1 MGRQMGNKVGIE
13 DAQFISRAGR
23 DIVTETVGRE
33 VGGVGK
39 AVGQAVQ
46 DNMSPLKSRQM
57 ANKLTVEDA
66 AFISR
71 AGRDIVTETIGQE
84 IGAVG
89 QAIGAA
95 LEGAKERSK
104 ARKAKDAEAVKAAG
118 LERLAKSTK
127 PAGGDNLVNT
137 NGIGDRTTG
146 LNNPEDTGKTEGAMP
161 APAKNQSVL
170 DSLNIGGMTIT
181 RQNFTDF
188 GKKIASGGGS
198 FVQTP
203 KEVEKQEQTSGG
215 GLPSYEEA
223 WNDNLEGV
231 QDSYPNKAAYL
242 ADKATKGKET
252 EARRAWAEKN
262 LPEGETYNEAIHGAQ
277 FKSAF
282 PRRKDNSPFSRQRQG
297 ADDLAS
303 MYAVNIGGRDIS
315 GSTDESQY
323 QEGKTYVEK
332 ERKLSGASF
341 MGSAAIEGY
350 NLAVEGRNYDKQVQ
364 ADTEDY
370 FNEMTAGLNPERT
383 GIDYLDQSLNELG
396 NQRKREFAAH
406 QKDRPAAIREGRK
419 TEWDIRNKE
428 LTNFASDV
436 LNAKDNIVEATN
448 AYKEGI
454 ENGTI
459 DSAASDSGLEDLYN
473 TFLRGGSILGVV
485 DLGDGMGASLAGAT
499 RGGEGVQMSL
509 TTIAQQL
516 QEKSFVKKQD
526 PMEFYNEFTA
536 NIKTDK
542 IPGVEKQYTVDANGN
557 KITKY
562 NTDQLGR
569 VLDVYIKEEL
579 KETNSARGYGSAL
592 LNLDH
597 RQYNEMVKDPES
609 DPKGLI
615 AAKMKE
621 DMMNI
626 LAPMQN
632 YRSEESTGLSTALV
646 NAHAARQAR
655 YADLK
660 KQGNST
666 EFINRQAARDIAGS
680 FRQVFSGGRSA
691 DVNLKPGE
699 GITWDPNQYTPE
711 VVTTYNK
718 ELEALFTGAKGI
730 SGVSLDPLTGE
741 LIIEGKIALDSEKD
755 ALGNYQDKP
764 AETLETIPFADK
776 TEKEKEQI
784 ISNLMKSYGV
794 NAVGGNVTSRQ
805 DAVNAVQI
813 ANETNSTS
821 NKN

>member
-23 DIVTETVGRE
+23 DIVTETIGRE

-39 AVGQAVQ
+39 AIGQAIQ
-46 DNMSPLKSRQM
+46 DNISPLKKRQM

-89 QAIGAA
+89 TAIGAA
-95 LEGAKERSK
+95 LKGAKERSQ
-104 ARKAKDAEAVKAAG
+104 AKKEKDRLATEAAAK
-118 LERLAKSTK
+118 ERLAKSSK
-127 PAGGDNLVNT
+127 PAGGNNLVPT

-146 LNNPEDTGKTEGAMP
+146 LNNQEDTGKTEGAM
-161 APAKNQSVL
+161 PAKNQSVL
-170 DSLNIGGMTIT
+170 DSLNIGVSGAES
-181 RQNFTDF
+181 FTSF
-188 GKKIASGGGS
+188 GPKATDTKPSA

-203 KEVEKQEQTSGG
+203 VEVEEQTGGG

-242 ADKATKGKET
+242 ADKSTKGKET

-262 LPEGETYNEAIHGAQ
+262 LPEGETYNAAIHEAQ

-282 PRRKDNSPFSRQRQG
+282 PRRKDNSPFSRQRQR

-332 ERKLSGASF
+332 ERKLSSASF

-350 NLAVEGRNYDKQVQ
+350 NLAVEARNYDKQVQ
-364 ADTEDY
+364 ADSEDY
-370 FNEMTAGLNPERT
+370 FNEMTAGLNAERT

-396 NQRKREFAAH
+396 NQRKRQFAEH
-406 QKDRPAAIREGRK
+406 QKDRSAAIREGRK
-419 TEWDIRNKE
+419 TEWDIKNKE
-428 LTNFASDV
+428 LTNFADEV
-436 LNAKDNIVEATN
+436 LNAKDIIAEATN
-448 AYKEGI
+448 TYKEGI
-454 ENGTI
+454 ENGTV
-459 DSAASDSGLEDLYN
+459 DGPASDSGLEDLFN

-485 DLGDGMGASLAGAT
+485 DLGDGMGTSLAGET
-499 RGGEGVQMSL
+499 RGGEAIQMSL
-509 TTIAQQL
+509 TTLAQQL
-516 QEKSFVKKQD
+516 QAKSFVKKQD

-579 KETNSARGYGSAL
+579 RETNSARGYGSAL

-597 RQYNEMVKDPES
+597 GQYNEMVKDPES

-615 AAKMKE
+615 AAKMKA

-646 NAHAARQAR
+646 NARAGRQAR

-666 EFINRQAARDIAGS
+666 EFINRQAARDVAGS
-680 FRQVFSGGRSA
+680 FRQVFSAGRLA
-691 DVNLKPGE
+691 DPWNG
-699 GITWDPNQYTPE
+699 TQYSPE

-730 SGVSLDPLTGE
+730 SGVKLDPSTGE
-741 LIIEGKIALDSEKD
+741 LVIEGKIKTETNEK
-755 ALGNYQDKP
+755 G
-764 AETLETIPFADK
+764 ETVDTPGINEIIPFANK

-794 NAVGGNVTSRQ
+794 NAVGGNVTSTQ
-805 DAVNAVQI
+805 DAEAALSI
-813 ANETNSTS
+813 ALNSI
-821 NKN
+821 KN

>member
-23 DIVTETVGRE
+23 DIVTETIGRE

-39 AVGQAVQ
+39 AIGQAIQ
-46 DNMSPLKSRQM
+46 DNMSPLKKRQM

-89 QAIGAA
+89 TAIGEA
-95 LEGAKERSK
+95 LKGAKERSK
-104 ARKAKDAEAVKAAG
+104 ARKAKDATAVEAAAKDRKEK
-118 LERLAKSTK
+118 LENKTNFEQNFKSPDSSRLETNEIKPSGIEEFNAKFK
-127 PAGGDNLVNT
+127 
-137 NGIGDRTTG
+137 
-146 LNNPEDTGKTEGAMP
+146 
-161 APAKNQSVL
+161 
-170 DSLNIGGMTIT
+170 GMTDIEDY
-181 RQNFTDF
+181 Q
-188 GKKIASGGGS
+188 GS

-203 KEVEKQEQTSGG
+203 EEVKQTGGG
-215 GLPSYEEA
+215 GLPSNEEA

-252 EARRAWAEKN
+252 EARRTWAEKN
-262 LPEGETYNEAIHGAQ
+262 LPKGETYNEAIHGAQ

-282 PRRKDNSPFSRQRQG
+282 PRRKDNSPFSRQRQR

-332 ERKLSGASF
+332 ERKLSSASF

-350 NLAVEGRNYDKQVQ
+350 NLAVEARNYDKQVQ
-364 ADTEDY
+364 ADSEDY
-370 FNEMTAGLNPERT
+370 FNEMTAGLDAERT

-396 NQRKREFAAH
+396 NQRKREYAEH
-406 QKDRPAAIREGRK
+406 QKDRAAAIREGRK
-419 TEWDIRNKE
+419 NEWDIRNKE
-428 LTNFASDV
+428 LTNFADEV
-436 LNAKDNIVEATN
+436 LNAKDGIVELTN
-448 AYKEGI
+448 AYKEGV

-485 DLGDGMGASLAGAT
+485 DLGDGMGASLAGET

-509 TTIAQQL
+509 TNLAQQL
-516 QEKSFVKKQD
+516 QKKSFVKKQD

-597 RQYNEMVKDPES
+597 GQYNEMVKDPES

-632 YRSEESTGLSTALV
+632 YRSEESTSMSVNKENERNKIAAEGREASRTNNKNNNSGTFDNFAGAMDWAKDVWAGADASDSVNKPIVPQEFNLSKINQINGVATSRIQGNKIKLYDKDAKLLKQIDFNDTKEGIKTLAGYAKKAGLSIGV
-646 NAHAARQAR
+646 DS
-655 YADLK
+655 DL
-660 KQGNST
+660 S
-666 EFINRQAARDIAGS
+666 EYD
-680 FRQVFSGGRSA
+680 FS
-691 DVNLKPGE
+691 L
-699 GITWDPNQYTPE
+699 TTPSKL
-711 VVTTYNK
+711 N
-718 ELEALFTGAKGI
+718 
-730 SGVSLDPLTGE
+730 
-741 LIIEGKIALDSEKD
+741 
-755 ALGNYQDKP
+755 
-764 AETLETIPFADK
+764 
-776 TEKEKEQI
+776 
-784 ISNLMKSYGV
+784 
-794 NAVGGNVTSRQ
+794 
-805 DAVNAVQI
+805 
-813 ANETNSTS
+813 
-821 NKN
+821 

>member
-1 MGRQMGNKVGIE
+1 MGRQMGNKVGIK

-23 DIVTETVGRE
+23 DIVTETIGRE
-33 VGGVGK
+33 VGGVGT
-39 AVGQAVQ
+39 AIGQAIK
-46 DNMSPLKSRQM
+46 DKTTPLKKRQM

-71 AGRDIVTETIGQE
+71 AGRDIVTETIGRE

-89 QAIGAA
+89 TAIGAA
-95 LEGAKERSK
+95 LKGAKERSQAK
-104 ARKAKDAEAVKAAG
+104 KAKDAEAVEAAG
-118 LERLAKSTK
+118 KERLAKSTK
-127 PAGGDNLVNT
+127 PAGGNNLVNT
-137 NGIGDRTTG
+137 DGIGDRTTG
-146 LNNPEDTGKTEGAMP
+146 LNNPGDKGPTEGAMP
-161 APAKNQSVL
+161 APGKNQSVL
-170 DSLNIGGMTIT
+170 DSLNIGVSGAKG
-181 RQNFTDF
+181 FTSFAPKATDTEPS
-188 GKKIASGGGS
+188 A

-203 KEVEKQEQTSGG
+203 AEVEEVKQTGGG
-215 GLPSYEEA
+215 GLSSKENA
-223 WNDNLEGV
+223 WNNNLEDVKTKYKG
-231 QDSYPNKAAYL
+231 NKQKYLDDAA
-242 ADKATKGKET
+242 TSGKET
-252 EARRAWAEKN
+252 EARRLWAEKN
-262 LPEGETYNEAIHGAQ
+262 LPKGETYNEEMHGAQ

-282 PRRKDNSPFSRQRQG
+282 PRQKDNSPFSRQRQR

-332 ERKLSGASF
+332 ERKLSSASF

-364 ADTEDY
+364 ADSEDY
-370 FNEMTAGLNPERT
+370 FNEMTAGLNAERT

-396 NQRKREFAAH
+396 NQRKRQYAEH
-406 QKDRPAAIREGRK
+406 QKDRTAAIREGRK
-419 TEWDIRNKE
+419 TEWDIKHSE
-428 LTNFASDV
+428 YKNFADEV

-448 AYKEGI
+448 AYKEGV
-454 ENGTI
+454 EKGEI
-459 DSAASDSGLEDLYN
+459 DGPASDSGLEDLYN

-485 DLGDGMGASLAGAT
+485 DLGDGMGASLAGET
-499 RGGEGVQMSL
+499 RGGEGIQMSL
-509 TTIAQQL
+509 TGLAQQL
-516 QEKSFVKKQD
+516 QKKSFVKKQD

-579 KETNSARGYGSAL
+579 RETNSARGYGSAL
-592 LNLDH
+592 LKLDH

-632 YRSEESTGLSTALV
+632 YRSEESTSLSTALV
-646 NAHAARQAR
+646 KGRQARQAR

-680 FRQVFSGGRSA
+680 FRQVFAAGRDAEGVS
-691 DVNLKPGE
+691 LKPGE
-699 GITWDPNQYTPE
+699 GIAWDPNQYSPE
-711 VVTTYNK
+711 VITTYNK

-730 SGVSLDPLTGE
+730 SGVTLDPSTGE
-741 LIIEGKIALDSEKD
+741 LVIEGKIKTETNEK
-755 ALGNYQDKP
+755 G
-764 AETLETIPFADK
+764 ETVDTPGLNETIPFADK

-794 NAVGGNVTSRQ
+794 NAVGGNVTSTR
-805 DAVNAVQI
+805 DAEAAIRI
-813 ANETNSTS
+813 ANQANSS
-821 NKN
+821 KN

>member
-1 MGRQMGNKVGIE
+1 MGRQMGNKVAVE

-23 DIVTETVGRE
+23 DIVTETIGRE

-39 AVGQAVQ
+39 AIGQAIQ
-46 DNMSPLKSRQM
+46 DNISPLKKRQM

-71 AGRDIVTETIGQE
+71 AGRDIVTETIGRE

-89 QAIGAA
+89 TAIGAA
-95 LEGAKERSK
+95 LKGAKERSQ
-104 ARKAKDAEAVKAAG
+104 ARKAKDAAAVEDAKKD
-118 LERLAKSTK
+118 RLAKSTK
-127 PAGGDNLVNT
+127 TNTQNLVDT
-137 NGIGDRTTG
+137 NIIGDGSTG
-146 LNNPEDTGKTEGAMP
+146 YNNPKEEEGLPGGAMP
-161 APAKNQSVL
+161 EGVR
-170 DSLNIGGMTIT
+170 G
-181 RQNFTDF
+181 FT
-188 GKKIASGGGS
+188 S
-198 FVQTP
+198 FSPKATATESSALVQTP
-203 KEVEKQEQTSGG
+203 KEVEKEKQTGG
-215 GLPSYEEA
+215 GRLPTYEEA
-223 WNDNLEGV
+223 WNDNLEDIKTKYKG
-231 QDSYPNKAAYL
+231 NKQKYL
-242 ADKATKGKET
+242 QDKATEGKET
-252 EARRAWAEKN
+252 ELRRTWAKDHLGKN
-262 LPEGETYNEAIHGAQ
+262 ETYNEELHGEL
-277 FKSAF
+277 FKKSLLT
-282 PRRKDNSPFSRQRQG
+282 RRKDNSPFSRQRQRT
-297 ADDLAS
+297 DDLAS

-364 ADTEDY
+364 ADSEDY
-370 FNEMTAGLNPERT
+370 FNEMTAGLNAERT

-396 NQRKREFAAH
+396 NQRKRQYAEH
-406 QKDRPAAIREGRK
+406 QKDRSAAIREGRK
-419 TEWDIRNKE
+419 TEWDIKNNEYK
-428 LTNFASDV
+428 NFADEV
-436 LNAKDNIVEATN
+436 LNAKDTIVEATN
-448 AYKEGI
+448 TYKEGV

-459 DSAASDSGLEDLYN
+459 DGPASDSGLEDLYN

-509 TTIAQQL
+509 TTLAQQL

-579 KETNSARGYGSAL
+579 RETNSARGYGSAL

-615 AAKMKE
+615 AAKMKQ

-632 YRSEESTGLSTALV
+632 YRSEESTSLSTALV
-646 NAHAARQAR
+646 KGRQERQAR

-680 FRQVFSGGRSA
+680 FRQVFSAGRDLLNHGHRA
-691 DVNLKPGE
+691 
-699 GITWDPNQYTPE
+699 
-711 VVTTYNK
+711 
-718 ELEALFTGAKGI
+718 
-730 SGVSLDPLTGE
+730 
-741 LIIEGKIALDSEKD
+741 
-755 ALGNYQDKP
+755 
-764 AETLETIPFADK
+764 
-776 TEKEKEQI
+776 
-784 ISNLMKSYGV
+784 
-794 NAVGGNVTSRQ
+794 
-805 DAVNAVQI
+805 
-813 ANETNSTS
+813 STVP
-821 NKN
+821 K

>member
-1 MGRQMGNKVGIE
+1 MGRQMGNKVGIK

-23 DIVTETVGRE
+23 DIVTETIGRE
-33 VGGVGK
+33 VGGVGT
-39 AVGQAVQ
+39 AIGQAIK
-46 DNMSPLKSRQM
+46 DKTSPLKKRQM

-71 AGRDIVTETIGQE
+71 AGRDIVTETIGRE

-89 QAIGAA
+89 TAIGAA
-95 LEGAKERSK
+95 LKGAKERSQ
-104 ARKAKDAEAVKAAG
+104 ARKAKDALAIEEAGKKR
-118 LERLAKSTK
+118 LEESTK
-127 PAGGDNLVNT
+127 PGGKDIVNT
-137 NGIGDRTTG
+137 DGIGDRTTG
-146 LNNPEDTGKTEGAMP
+146 LNNPGDKGPTEGAMP
-161 APAKNQSVL
+161 APGKNQSVL
-170 DSLNIGGMTIT
+170 DSLNIGVSGAKG
-181 RQNFTDF
+181 FTSFLPKATDTE
-188 GKKIASGGGS
+188 ASA

-203 KEVEKQEQTSGG
+203 KDVEKEKQTGGG
-215 GLPSYEEA
+215 GLASKENA
-223 WNDNLEGV
+223 WNNNLEDVKTKYKG
-231 QDSYPNKAAYL
+231 NKQKYLDDAA
-242 ADKATKGKET
+242 TSGKET
-252 EARRAWAEKN
+252 EARRLWAEKN
-262 LPEGETYNEAIHGAQ
+262 LPKGETYNEEMHGAQ

-282 PRRKDNSPFSRQRQG
+282 PRQKDNSPFSRQRQR

-332 ERKLSGASF
+332 ERKLSSASF

-364 ADTEDY
+364 ADSEDY
-370 FNEMTAGLNPERT
+370 FNEMTAGLNAERT

-396 NQRKREFAAH
+396 NQRKRQYAEH
-406 QKDRPAAIREGRK
+406 QKDRTAAIREGRK
-419 TEWDIRNKE
+419 TEWDIKHSE
-428 LTNFASDV
+428 YKNFADEV

-448 AYKEGI
+448 AYKEGV
-454 ENGTI
+454 EKGEI
-459 DSAASDSGLEDLYN
+459 DGPASDSGLEDLYN

-485 DLGDGMGASLAGAT
+485 DLGDGMGASLAGET
-499 RGGEGVQMSL
+499 RGGEGIQMSL
-509 TTIAQQL
+509 TGLAQQL
-516 QEKSFVKKQD
+516 QKKSFVKKQD

-579 KETNSARGYGSAL
+579 RETNSARGYGSAL
-592 LNLDH
+592 LKLDH

-632 YRSEESTGLSTALV
+632 YQSKESTAMSNTLERG
-646 NAHAARQAR
+646 RQANKKR

-680 FRQVFSGGRSA
+680 FRQVFSAGKPA
-691 DVNLKPGE
+691 DPWNG
-699 GITWDPNQYTPE
+699 TAYSPE

-730 SGVSLDPLTGE
+730 SGVTLNPSTGE
-741 LIIEGKIALDSEKD
+741 LVIEGKIKTETNEK
-755 ALGNYQDKP
+755 G
-764 AETLETIPFADK
+764 ETVDTPGLNETIPFADK

-794 NAVGGNVTSRQ
+794 DSVGGNVTSTQ
-805 DAVNAVQI
+805 DAEAALSI
-813 ANETNSTS
+813 ALNSI
-821 NKN
+821 K

>member
-1 MGRQMGNKVGIE
+1 MGRQMGNKVAVE

-23 DIVTETVGRE
+23 DIVTETIGRE
-33 VGGVGK
+33 VG
-39 AVGQAVQ
+39 AVGTTIGKVVE
-46 DNMSPLKSRQM
+46 DRISPLKKRQM

-71 AGRDIVTETIGQE
+71 AGRDIVSETIGQE

-89 QAIGAA
+89 TAIGAA
-95 LEGAKERSK
+95 LKGAKERSQAK
-104 ARKAKDAEAVKAAG
+104 KAKDALAVEEAGKK
-118 LERLAKSTK
+118 RLAESTK
-127 PAGGDNLVNT
+127 TNTQNLVDT
-137 NGIGDRTTG
+137 NIIGDGTTEKYHQ
-146 LNNPEDTGKTEGAMP
+146 EDKGPTEGAMP
-161 APAKNQSVL
+161 APAKNESAL

-188 GKKIASGGGS
+188 GKKIASGGSS

-203 KEVEKQEQTSGG
+203 KEVEKEKQTGGG

-223 WNDNLEGV
+223 WNDNLEDIKTKYKG
-231 QDSYPNKAAYL
+231 NKQKYL
-242 ADKATKGKET
+242 QDKATEGKET
-252 EARRAWAEKN
+252 ELRRTWAKDHLGKN
-262 LPEGETYNEAIHGAQ
+262 ETYNEELHGEL
-277 FKSAF
+277 FKKSLLT
-282 PRRKDNSPFSRQRQG
+282 RRKDNSPFSRQRQRT
-297 ADDLAS
+297 DDLAS

-332 ERKLSGASF
+332 ERKLSSASF

-364 ADTEDY
+364 ADSEDY
-370 FNEMTAGLNPERT
+370 FNEMTAGLNAERT

-396 NQRKREFAAH
+396 NQRKRQYAEH
-406 QKDRPAAIREGRK
+406 QKDRSAAIREGRK
-419 TEWDIRNKE
+419 TEWDIKNKE
-428 LTNFASDV
+428 YTNFADEV

-448 AYKEGI
+448 AYKEGV
-454 ENGTI
+454 EKGEI
-459 DSAASDSGLEDLYN
+459 DGPASESGLEDLYN

-485 DLGDGMGASLAGAT
+485 DLGDGMGASLAGET
-499 RGGEGVQMSL
+499 RGGEPIQMSL
-509 TTIAQQL
+509 TGLAQQL
-516 QEKSFVKKQD
+516 QKKSFVKKQD

-632 YRSEESTGLSTALV
+632 YRSEESTSLSTALV
-646 NAHAARQAR
+646 KGRQERQAR

-680 FRQVFSGGRSA
+680 FRQVFSAGRPA
-691 DVNLKPGE
+691 DPWNG
-699 GITWDPNQYTPE
+699 TQYSPE

-730 SGVSLDPLTGE
+730 SGVKLDALTGE
-741 LIIEGKIALDSEKD
+741 LVIEGKIALDSEKD
-755 ALGNYQDKP
+755 ALGNYRDKP
-764 AETLETIPFADK
+764 AETLKTISFADK

-794 NAVGGNVTSRQ
+794 NAVGGNVTSTR
-805 DAVNAVQI
+805 DAEAAIRI
-813 ANETNSTS
+813 ANQVNSS
-821 NKN
+821 KN

>member
-1 MGRQMGNKVGIE
+1 MG
-13 DAQFISRAGR
+13 
-23 DIVTETVGRE
+23 
-33 VGGVGK
+33 
-39 AVGQAVQ
+39 
-46 DNMSPLKSRQM
+46 
-57 ANKLTVEDA
+57 
-66 AFISR
+66 
-71 AGRDIVTETIGQE
+71 
-84 IGAVG
+84 
-89 QAIGAA
+89 
-95 LEGAKERSK
+95 
-104 ARKAKDAEAVKAAG
+104 
-118 LERLAKSTK
+118 
-127 PAGGDNLVNT
+127 
-137 NGIGDRTTG
+137 
-146 LNNPEDTGKTEGAMP
+146 
-161 APAKNQSVL
+161 KN
-170 DSLNIGGMTIT
+170 
-181 RQNFTDF
+181 
-188 GKKIASGGGS
+188 
-198 FVQTP
+198 
-203 KEVEKQEQTSGG
+203 
-215 GLPSYEEA
+215 
-223 WNDNLEGV
+223 
-231 QDSYPNKAAYL
+231 
-242 ADKATKGKET
+242 
-252 EARRAWAEKN
+252 
-262 LPEGETYNEAIHGAQ
+262 ETYNEELHGEL
-277 FKSAF
+277 FKKSLLT
-282 PRRKDNSPFSRQRQG
+282 RRKDNSPFSRQRQRT
-297 ADDLAS
+297 DDLAS

-332 ERKLSGASF
+332 ERKLSSASF

-364 ADTEDY
+364 ADSEDY
-370 FNEMTAGLNPERT
+370 FNEMTAGLNAERT

-396 NQRKREFAAH
+396 NQRKRQYAEH
-406 QKDRPAAIREGRK
+406 QKDRSAAIREGRK
-419 TEWDIRNKE
+419 TEWDIKNKE
-428 LTNFASDV
+428 YTNFADEV

-448 AYKEGI
+448 AYKEGV
-454 ENGTI
+454 EKGEI
-459 DSAASDSGLEDLYN
+459 DGPASESGLEDLYN

-485 DLGDGMGASLAGAT
+485 DLGDGMGASLAGET
-499 RGGEGVQMSL
+499 RGGEPIQMSL
-509 TTIAQQL
+509 TGLAQQL
-516 QEKSFVKKQD
+516 QKKSFVKKQD

-632 YRSEESTGLSTALV
+632 YRSEESTSLSTALV
-646 NAHAARQAR
+646 KGRQERQAR

-680 FRQVFSGGRSA
+680 FRQVFAAGRDA

-699 GITWDPNQYTPE
+699 GIAWDPSQYSPE

-730 SGVSLDPLTGE
+730 SGVTLDASTGE
-741 LIIEGKIALDSEKD
+741 LVIEGKVKTETNEKGETVDTPAL
-755 ALGNYQDKP
+755 N
-764 AETLETIPFADK
+764 ETISFADK

-794 NAVGGNVTSRQ
+794 NAVGGNVTSTR
-805 DAVNAVQI
+805 DAEAAIRI
-813 ANETNSTS
+813 ANQVNSS
-821 NKN
+821 KN

>member
-1 MGRQMGNKVGIE
+1 MGRQMGNKVAVE

-23 DIVTETVGRE
+23 DIVTETIGRE
-33 VGGVGK
+33 VG
-39 AVGQAVQ
+39 AVGTAIGQAIK
-46 DNMSPLKSRQM
+46 DKTTPLKKRQM
-57 ANKLTVEDA
+57 ANKLTVDDA

-89 QAIGAA
+89 TAIGAA
-95 LEGAKERSK
+95 LKGAKERSQ
-104 ARKAKDAEAVKAAG
+104 ARKARDKAAVEEAG
-118 LERLAKSTK
+118 KKRLAESTK
-127 PAGGDNLVNT
+127 PNPQNLVDT
-137 NGIGDRTTG
+137 NIIGDGSTG
-146 LNNPEDTGKTEGAMP
+146 LNNPGDDGKTEGAMP
-161 APAKNQSVL
+161 APTKNV
-170 DSLNIGGMTIT
+170 SLLEATNIGGKGIAA
-181 RQNFTDF
+181 FTDF
-188 GKKIASGGGS
+188 EAAEIPNA

-203 KEVEKQEQTSGG
+203 NEVKKEEQTGG
-215 GLPSYEEA
+215 GRLPTYEEA
-223 WNDNLEGV
+223 WNDNLEDIKTKYKG
-231 QDSYPNKAAYL
+231 NKQKYL
-242 ADKATKGKET
+242 QDKATEGKET
-252 EARRAWAEKN
+252 ELRRTWAKDHLGKN
-262 LPEGETYNEAIHGAQ
+262 ETYNEELHGEL
-277 FKSAF
+277 FKKSLLT
-282 PRRKDNSPFSRQRQG
+282 RRKDNSPFSRQRQRT
-297 ADDLAS
+297 DDLAS

-332 ERKLSGASF
+332 ERKLSSASF

-364 ADTEDY
+364 ADSEDY
-370 FNEMTAGLNPERT
+370 FNEMTAGLNAERT

-396 NQRKREFAAH
+396 NQRKRQYAEH
-406 QKDRPAAIREGRK
+406 QKDRSAAIREGRK
-419 TEWDIRNKE
+419 TEWDIKNKE
-428 LTNFASDV
+428 YTNFADEV

-448 AYKEGI
+448 AYKEGV
-454 ENGTI
+454 EKGEI
-459 DSAASDSGLEDLYN
+459 DGPASESGLEDLYN

-485 DLGDGMGASLAGAT
+485 DLGDGMGASLAGET
-499 RGGEGVQMSL
+499 RGGEPIQMSL
-509 TTIAQQL
+509 TGLAQQL
-516 QEKSFVKKQD
+516 QKKSFVKKQD

-632 YRSEESTGLSTALV
+632 YRSEESTSLSTALV
-646 NAHAARQAR
+646 KGRQERQAR

-680 FRQVFSGGRSA
+680 FRQVFSAGRPA
-691 DVNLKPGE
+691 DPWNG
-699 GITWDPNQYTPE
+699 TQYSPE

-730 SGVSLDPLTGE
+730 SGVKLDALTGE
-741 LIIEGKIALDSEKD
+741 LVIEGKIALDSEKD
-755 ALGNYQDKP
+755 ALGNYRDKP
-764 AETLETIPFADK
+764 AETLKTISFADK

-794 NAVGGNVTSRQ
+794 NAVGGNVTSTR
-805 DAVNAVQI
+805 DAEAAIRI
-813 ANETNSTS
+813 ANQVNSS
-821 NKN
+821 KN

>member
-33 VGGVGK
+33 VGAVGS
-39 AVGQAVQ
+39 AIGQAVQ

-188 GKKIASGGGS
+188 GKKIASGGSS

-203 KEVEKQEQTSGG
+203 EEVEKQTGGG

-396 NQRKREFAAH
+396 NQRKREYAAH
-406 QKDRPAAIREGRK
+406 QKDRAAAIREGRK

-646 NAHAARQAR
+646 NARAARQAR

>member
-33 VGGVGK
+33 VGAVGS
-39 AVGQAVQ
+39 AIGQAVQ

-396 NQRKREFAAH
+396 NQRKREYAAH
-406 QKDRPAAIREGRK
+406 QKDRAAAIREGRK

-646 NAHAARQAR
+646 NARAARQAR

>member
-1 MGRQMGNKVGIE
+1 MGRQMGNKVAVK

-23 DIVTETVGRE
+23 DINTETIGRE
-33 VGGVGK
+33 VG
-39 AVGQAVQ
+39 AVGTAIGQAIQ

-89 QAIGAA
+89 KTIGAA
-95 LEGAKERSK
+95 LKGAKERSE
-104 ARKAKDAEAVKAAG
+104 ARKAKDKLATEAAQKK
-118 LERLAKSTK
+118 RLAESTNSGK
-127 PAGGDNLVNT
+127 KDIVNT
-137 NGIGDRTTG
+137 DIIGDGTTRKYHQ
-146 LNNPEDTGKTEGAMP
+146 EDTGPTEGAMP

-188 GKKIASGGGS
+188 GKKIASGGS
-198 FVQTP
+198 SLVQTP
-203 KEVEKQEQTSGG
+203 EEVKKEKQTGGG

-223 WNDNLEGV
+223 WNGNLEGV

-252 EARRAWAEKN
+252 EARRAWAEEN
-262 LPEGETYNEAIHGAQ
+262 LPKGETYNAAIHEAQ

-282 PRRKDNSPFSRQRQG
+282 PRQKDNSPFSRQRQRV
-297 ADDLAS
+297 DDLAS

-332 ERKLSGASF
+332 ERKLSSASF

-364 ADTEDY
+364 ADSEDY
-370 FNEMTAGLNPERT
+370 FNEMTAGLNAERT
-383 GIDYLDQSLNELG
+383 GIDYVDQSLNELG
-396 NQRKREFAAH
+396 NQRKRQYAEH
-406 QKDRPAAIREGRK
+406 QKDRSAAIREGRK
-419 TEWDIRNKE
+419 TEWDIKNNEYK
-428 LTNFASDV
+428 NFADEV
-436 LNAKDNIVEATN
+436 LNAKDIITNFVGEFGTGLEA
-448 AYKEGI
+448 
-454 ENGTI
+454 GTI
-459 DSAASDSGLEDLYN
+459 DLAASDSNPTDLMN
-473 TFLRGGSILGVV
+473 TLLRGGTVMGVV
-485 DLGDGMGASLAGAT
+485 DLGDGMGASLAGET
-499 RGGEGVQMSL
+499 RGGEPIQMSL
-509 TTIAQQL
+509 TSLAKQL
-516 QEKSFVKKQD
+516 QEMSLVKKQD
-526 PMEFYNEFTA
+526 PMEFYNEFTS

-579 KETNSARGYGSAL
+579 KENNSARGYGSAL

-632 YRSEESTGLSTALV
+632 YRSEESTSLSTALEKGRQ
-646 NAHAARQAR
+646 ARQAR

-680 FRQVFSGGRSA
+680 FRQVFVAGRDA

-699 GITWDPNQYTPE
+699 GIAWDPNQYSPE
-711 VVTTYNK
+711 VITTYNK

-730 SGVSLDPLTGE
+730 SGVTLDPSTGE
-741 LIIEGKIALDSEKD
+741 LVIEGKIKTETNEK
-755 ALGNYQDKP
+755 G
-764 AETLETIPFADK
+764 ETVDTPGLNETIPFANK

-794 NAVGGNVTSRQ
+794 DAVGGNVTSRQ
-805 DAVNAVQI
+805 DAESALSI
-813 ANETNSTS
+813 ALNSITTE
-821 NKN
+821 N

>member
-1 MGRQMGNKVGIE
+1 MGRQMGNKVAVE

-23 DIVTETVGRE
+23 DIVTETIGRE
-33 VGGVGK
+33 VG
-39 AVGQAVQ
+39 AVGTAIGQAIK
-46 DNMSPLKSRQM
+46 DKTTPLKKRQM
-57 ANKLTVEDA
+57 ANKLTVDDA

-89 QAIGAA
+89 TAIGAA
-95 LEGAKERSK
+95 LKGAKERSQ
-104 ARKAKDAEAVKAAG
+104 ARKARDKAAVEEAG
-118 LERLAKSTK
+118 KKRLAESTK
-127 PAGGDNLVNT
+127 PGGKDIVNT
-137 NGIGDRTTG
+137 NIIGDGSTG
-146 LNNPEDTGKTEGAMP
+146 LNNPGDDGKTEGAMP
-161 APAKNQSVL
+161 APTKNV
-170 DSLNIGGMTIT
+170 SLLEATNIGGKGIAA
-181 RQNFTDF
+181 FTDF
-188 GKKIASGGGS
+188 EAAEIPNA

-203 KEVEKQEQTSGG
+203 NEVKKEEQTGG
-215 GLPSYEEA
+215 GRLPTYEEA
-223 WNDNLEGV
+223 WNDNLEDIKTKYKG
-231 QDSYPNKAAYL
+231 NKQKYL
-242 ADKATKGKET
+242 QDKATEGKET
-252 EARRAWAEKN
+252 ELRRTWAKDHLGKN
-262 LPEGETYNEAIHGAQ
+262 ETYNEELHGEL
-277 FKSAF
+277 FKKSLLT
-282 PRRKDNSPFSRQRQG
+282 RRKDNSPFSRQRQRT
-297 ADDLAS
+297 DDLAS

-332 ERKLSGASF
+332 ERKLSSASF

-364 ADTEDY
+364 ADSEDY
-370 FNEMTAGLNPERT
+370 FNEMTAGLNAERT

-396 NQRKREFAAH
+396 NQRKRQYAEH
-406 QKDRPAAIREGRK
+406 QKDRSAAIREGRK
-419 TEWDIRNKE
+419 TEWDIKNKE
-428 LTNFASDV
+428 YTNFADEV

-448 AYKEGI
+448 AYKEGV
-454 ENGTI
+454 EKGEI
-459 DSAASDSGLEDLYN
+459 DGPASESGLEDLYN

-485 DLGDGMGASLAGAT
+485 DLGDGMGASLAGET
-499 RGGEGVQMSL
+499 RGGEPIQMSL
-509 TTIAQQL
+509 TGLAQQL
-516 QEKSFVKKQD
+516 QKKSFVKKQD

-632 YRSEESTGLSTALV
+632 YRSEESTSLSTALV
-646 NAHAARQAR
+646 KGRQERQAR

-680 FRQVFSGGRSA
+680 FRQVFSAGRPA
-691 DVNLKPGE
+691 DPWNG
-699 GITWDPNQYTPE
+699 TQYSPE

-730 SGVSLDPLTGE
+730 SGVKLDALTGE
-741 LIIEGKIALDSEKD
+741 LVIEGKIALDSEKD
-755 ALGNYQDKP
+755 ALGNYRDKP
-764 AETLETIPFADK
+764 AETLKTISFADK

-794 NAVGGNVTSRQ
+794 NAVGGNVTSTR
-805 DAVNAVQI
+805 DAEAAIRI
-813 ANETNSTS
+813 ANQVNSS
-821 NKN
+821 KN

>member
-1 MGRQMGNKVGIE
+1 MGRQMGNKVAVE

-23 DIVTETVGRE
+23 DIVTETIGRE

-39 AVGQAVQ
+39 AIGQAIQ
-46 DNMSPLKSRQM
+46 DNISPLKKRQM

-71 AGRDIVTETIGQE
+71 AGRDIVSETIGQE

-89 QAIGAA
+89 TAIGAA
-95 LEGAKERSK
+95 LKGAKERSQAK
-104 ARKAKDAEAVKAAG
+104 KAKDALAVEEAGKK
-118 LERLAKSTK
+118 RLAESTK
-127 PAGGDNLVNT
+127 TNTQNLVDT
-137 NGIGDRTTG
+137 NIIGDGTTEKYHQ
-146 LNNPEDTGKTEGAMP
+146 EDKGPTEGAMP
-161 APAKNQSVL
+161 APAKNESAL

-188 GKKIASGGGS
+188 GKKIASGGSS

-203 KEVEKQEQTSGG
+203 KEVEKEKQTGGG

-223 WNDNLEGV
+223 WNDNLEDIKTKYKG
-231 QDSYPNKAAYL
+231 NKQKYL
-242 ADKATKGKET
+242 QDKATEGKET
-252 EARRAWAEKN
+252 ELRRTWAKDHLGKN
-262 LPEGETYNEAIHGAQ
+262 ETYNEELHGEL
-277 FKSAF
+277 FKKSLLT
-282 PRRKDNSPFSRQRQG
+282 RRKDNSPFSRQRQRT
-297 ADDLAS
+297 DDLAS

-332 ERKLSGASF
+332 ERKLSSASF

-364 ADTEDY
+364 ADSEDY
-370 FNEMTAGLNPERT
+370 FNEMTAGLNAERT

-396 NQRKREFAAH
+396 NQRKRQYAEH
-406 QKDRPAAIREGRK
+406 QKDRSAAIREGRK
-419 TEWDIRNKE
+419 TEWDIKNKE
-428 LTNFASDV
+428 YTNFADEV

-448 AYKEGI
+448 AYKEGV
-454 ENGTI
+454 EKGEI
-459 DSAASDSGLEDLYN
+459 DGPASESGLEDLYN

-485 DLGDGMGASLAGAT
+485 DLGDGMGASLAGET
-499 RGGEGVQMSL
+499 RGGEPIQMSL
-509 TTIAQQL
+509 TGLAQQL
-516 QEKSFVKKQD
+516 QKKSFVKKQD

-632 YRSEESTGLSTALV
+632 YRSEESTSLSTALV
-646 NAHAARQAR
+646 KGRQERQAR

-680 FRQVFSGGRSA
+680 FRQVFSAGR
-691 DVNLKPGE
+691 DLLIHGT
-699 GITWDPNQYTPE
+699 GTQYSPE

-730 SGVSLDPLTGE
+730 SGVKLDALTGE
-741 LIIEGKIALDSEKD
+741 LVIEGKIALDSEKD
-755 ALGNYQDKP
+755 ALGNYRDKP
-764 AETLETIPFADK
+764 AETLKTISFADK

-794 NAVGGNVTSRQ
+794 NAVGGNVTSTR
-805 DAVNAVQI
+805 DAEAAIRI
-813 ANETNSTS
+813 ANQVNSS
-821 NKN
+821 KN

>member
-1 MGRQMGNKVGIE
+1 MGRQMGNKVAIK

-23 DIVTETVGRE
+23 DIVTETIGRE

-39 AVGQAVQ
+39 AVGQAIQ
-46 DNMSPLKSRQM
+46 DNISPLKKRQM

-71 AGRDIVTETIGQE
+71 AGRDIVTETIGRE

-89 QAIGAA
+89 TAIGAA
-95 LEGAKERSK
+95 LKDAKERSQ
-104 ARKAKDAEAVKAAG
+104 ARKARDAAAVEAAKKD
-118 LERLAKSTK
+118 RLAKSTK
-127 PAGGDNLVNT
+127 TNTQNLVDT
-137 NGIGDRTTG
+137 NILGDGSTG
-146 LNNPEDTGKTEGAMP
+146 LNNPEEKGLPGGAMP
-161 APAKNQSVL
+161 EKTKQSVL
-170 DSLNIGGMTIT
+170 GPEEFLNNVYGSTSFSPPEIATESSL
-181 RQNFTDF
+181 
-188 GKKIASGGGS
+188 
-198 FVQTP
+198 VQTP
-203 KEVEKQEQTSGG
+203 KEVEKEKQTGG
-215 GLPSYEEA
+215 GRLPTYEEA

-231 QDSYPNKAAYL
+231 QDLYPNKAAYL
-242 ADKATKGKET
+242 ADKSTKGKET
-252 EARRAWAEKN
+252 ELKRLWAEKN
-262 LPEGETYNEAIHGAQ
+262 LPKGETYNEDIHGEL
-277 FKSAF
+277 FKKSALT
-282 PRRKDNSPFSRQRQG
+282 RRKDNSPFSRQRQRQRQRT
-297 ADDLAS
+297 DDLAS

-332 ERKLSGASF
+332 ERMLSSASF

-364 ADTEDY
+364 ADSEDY
-370 FNEMTAGLNPERT
+370 FNEMTAGLNAERT

-396 NQRKREFAAH
+396 NQRKRQYAEH
-406 QKDRPAAIREGRK
+406 QKDRAAAIREGRK
-419 TEWDIRNKE
+419 TEWDIKNKE
-428 LTNFASDV
+428 YTNFADEV
-436 LNAKDNIVEATN
+436 LNAKDTIVEATN
-448 AYKEGI
+448 AYKEGV

-459 DSAASDSGLEDLYN
+459 DSAASDSSLEDLYN
-473 TFLRGGSILGVV
+473 TFLRGGSVLGVV

-499 RGGEGVQMSL
+499 RKGEGVQMSL
-509 TTIAQQL
+509 TTLAQQL

-579 KETNSARGYGSAL
+579 RENNSARGYGSAL

-615 AAKMKE
+615 AAKMKQ

-632 YRSEESTGLSTALV
+632 YRSEESTAMSNTLERGRQ
-646 NAHAARQAR
+646 ARQAR

-680 FRQVFSGGRSA
+680 FRQVFASGRDA
-691 DVNLKPGE
+691 DINLKPGE
-699 GITWDPNQYTPE
+699 GITWNPSQYSPE

-730 SGVSLDPLTGE
+730 SGVKLDPLTGE
-741 LIIEGKIALDSEKD
+741 LVIEGKIKTETNEKGETVDTPAL
-755 ALGNYQDKP
+755 N
-764 AETLETIPFADK
+764 ETIPFANK
-776 TEKEKEQI
+776 TEKEKEQVI
-784 ISNLMKSYGV
+784 ANLMKSYGV
-794 NAVGGNVTSRQ
+794 DAVGGNVASRQ
-805 DAVNAVQI
+805 DAESALSI
-813 ANETNSTS
+813 ALNSITIE
-821 NKN
+821 

>member
-1 MGRQMGNKVGIE
+1 MGRQMGNKVSVK

-23 DIVTETVGRE
+23 DINTETIGR
-33 VGGVGK
+33 GVG
-39 AVGQAVQ
+39 AVGTAIGQAIQ
-46 DNMSPLKSRQM
+46 DNISPLKKRQM

-89 QAIGAA
+89 TAIGAA
-95 LEGAKERSK
+95 LKGAKERSE
-104 ARKAKDAEAVKAAG
+104 ARKAKDKAATEAAAKDRKEK
-118 LERLAKSTK
+118 LEKKTNFEENFQGPDLSKLETNAIEPSGIESFNAKF
-127 PAGGDNLVNT
+127 
-137 NGIGDRTTG
+137 
-146 LNNPEDTGKTEGAMP
+146 E
-161 APAKNQSVL
+161 
-170 DSLNIGGMTIT
+170 GMT
-181 RQNFTDF
+181 NFEDF
-188 GKKIASGGGS
+188 QGA

-203 KEVEKQEQTSGG
+203 KEVKEEEQTGGG

-242 ADKATKGKET
+242 ADKSTKGKET
-252 EARRAWAEKN
+252 EARRIWAEKN
-262 LPEGETYNEAIHGAQ
+262 LPKGETYNAAIHEAQ

-282 PRRKDNSPFSRQRQG
+282 PRQKDNSPFSRQRQRV
-297 ADDLAS
+297 DDLAS

-332 ERKLSGASF
+332 ERKLSSASF

-364 ADTEDY
+364 ADSEDY
-370 FNEMTAGLNPERT
+370 FNEMTAGLNAERT
-383 GIDYLDQSLNELG
+383 GIDYVDQSLNELG
-396 NQRKREFAAH
+396 NQRKRQYAEH
-406 QKDRPAAIREGRK
+406 QKDRSAAIREGRK
-419 TEWDIRNKE
+419 TEWDIKNNEYK
-428 LTNFASDV
+428 NFADEV
-436 LNAKDNIVEATN
+436 LNAKDIITNFVGEFGTGLEA
-448 AYKEGI
+448 
-454 ENGTI
+454 GTI
-459 DSAASDSGLEDLYN
+459 DLAASDSNPTDLMN
-473 TFLRGGSILGVV
+473 TLLRGGTVMGVV
-485 DLGDGMGASLAGAT
+485 DLGDGMGASLAGET
-499 RGGEGVQMSL
+499 RGGEPIQMSL
-509 TTIAQQL
+509 TSLAKQL
-516 QEKSFVKKQD
+516 QEMSLVKKQD
-526 PMEFYNEFTA
+526 PMEFYNEFTS

-579 KETNSARGYGSAL
+579 KENNSARGYGSAL

-632 YRSEESTGLSTALV
+632 YRSEESTSLSTALV
-646 NAHAARQAR
+646 KGRQQRQAR

-680 FRQVFSGGRSA
+680 FRQVFVAGRDA

-699 GITWDPNQYTPE
+699 GIAWDPNQYSPE
-711 VVTTYNK
+711 VITTYNK

-730 SGVSLDPLTGE
+730 SGVTLDPSTGE
-741 LIIEGKIALDSEKD
+741 LVIEGKIKTETNEK
-755 ALGNYQDKP
+755 G
-764 AETLETIPFADK
+764 ETVDTPGLNETIPFANK

-794 NAVGGNVTSRQ
+794 DAVGGNVTSRQ
-805 DAVNAVQI
+805 DAESALSI
-813 ANETNSTS
+813 ALNSITTE
-821 NKN
+821 N

>member
-1 MGRQMGNKVGIE
+1 
-13 DAQFISRAGR
+13 
-23 DIVTETVGRE
+23 
-33 VGGVGK
+33 
-39 AVGQAVQ
+39 
-46 DNMSPLKSRQM
+46 
-57 ANKLTVEDA
+57 
-66 AFISR
+66 
-71 AGRDIVTETIGQE
+71 
-84 IGAVG
+84 
-89 QAIGAA
+89 
-95 LEGAKERSK
+95 
-104 ARKAKDAEAVKAAG
+104 
-118 LERLAKSTK
+118 
-127 PAGGDNLVNT
+127 
-137 NGIGDRTTG
+137 
-146 LNNPEDTGKTEGAMP
+146 
-161 APAKNQSVL
+161 
-170 DSLNIGGMTIT
+170 MTIT

-188 GKKIASGGGS
+188 GKKIASGGSS

-203 KEVEKQEQTSGG
+203 KEVEKEKQTGGG

-223 WNDNLEGV
+223 WNDNLEDIKTKYKG
-231 QDSYPNKAAYL
+231 NKQKYL
-242 ADKATKGKET
+242 QDKATEGKET
-252 EARRAWAEKN
+252 ELRRTWAKDHLGKN
-262 LPEGETYNEAIHGAQ
+262 ETYNEELHGEL
-277 FKSAF
+277 FKKSLLT
-282 PRRKDNSPFSRQRQG
+282 RRKDNSPFSRQRQRT
-297 ADDLAS
+297 DDLAS

-332 ERKLSGASF
+332 ERKLSSASF

-364 ADTEDY
+364 ADSEDY
-370 FNEMTAGLNPERT
+370 FNEMTAGLNAERT

-396 NQRKREFAAH
+396 NQRKRQYAEH
-406 QKDRPAAIREGRK
+406 QKDRSAAIREGRK
-419 TEWDIRNKE
+419 TEWDIKNKE
-428 LTNFASDV
+428 YTNFADEV

-448 AYKEGI
+448 AYKEGV
-454 ENGTI
+454 EKGEI
-459 DSAASDSGLEDLYN
+459 DGPASESGLEDLYN

-485 DLGDGMGASLAGAT
+485 DLGDGMGASLAGET
-499 RGGEGVQMSL
+499 RGGEPIQMSL
-509 TTIAQQL
+509 TGLAQQL
-516 QEKSFVKKQD
+516 QKKSFVKKQD

-632 YRSEESTGLSTALV
+632 YRSEESTSLSTALV
-646 NAHAARQAR
+646 KGRQERQAR

-680 FRQVFSGGRSA
+680 FRQVFSAGR
-691 DVNLKPGE
+691 DLLIHGQPGH
-699 GITWDPNQYTPE
+699 
-711 VVTTYNK
+711 
-718 ELEALFTGAKGI
+718 
-730 SGVSLDPLTGE
+730 
-741 LIIEGKIALDSEKD
+741 
-755 ALGNYQDKP
+755 
-764 AETLETIPFADK
+764 
-776 TEKEKEQI
+776 
-784 ISNLMKSYGV
+784 
-794 NAVGGNVTSRQ
+794 
-805 DAVNAVQI
+805 
-813 ANETNSTS
+813 STAP
-821 NKN
+821 K

>member
-33 VGGVGK
+33 VGAVGS
-39 AVGQAVQ
+39 AIGQAVQ

-396 NQRKREFAAH
+396 NQRKREYAAH
-406 QKDRPAAIREGRK
+406 QKDRAAAIREGRK

-646 NAHAARQAR
+646 NARAARQAR

-699 GITWDPNQYTPE
+699 GITWDPNQYSPE

>member
-1 MGRQMGNKVGIE
+1 MGRQMGNKVGIK

-23 DIVTETVGRE
+23 DIVTETIGRE
-33 VGGVGK
+33 VGGVGT
-39 AVGQAVQ
+39 AIGQAIK
-46 DNMSPLKSRQM
+46 DKTSPLKKRQM

-71 AGRDIVTETIGQE
+71 AGRDIVTETIGRE

-89 QAIGAA
+89 TAIGAA
-95 LEGAKERSK
+95 LKGAKERSQAK
-104 ARKAKDAEAVKAAG
+104 KAKDAEAVEAAG
-118 LERLAKSTK
+118 KERLAKSTK
-127 PAGGDNLVNT
+127 PAGGNNLVNT
-137 NGIGDRTTG
+137 DGIGDRTTG
-146 LNNPEDTGKTEGAMP
+146 LNNPEDTTPTEGAMP
-161 APAKNQSVL
+161 APGKNQSVL
-170 DSLNIGGMTIT
+170 DSLNIGVSGAKG
-181 RQNFTDF
+181 FTSFLPKATDTE
-188 GKKIASGGGS
+188 ASA

-203 KEVEKQEQTSGG
+203 KEVEKQTGGG
-215 GLPSYEEA
+215 GLPSKEEA
-223 WNDNLEGV
+223 WNNNLEDVKTKYKG
-231 QDSYPNKAAYL
+231 NKQKYLDDAA
-242 ADKATKGKET
+242 TSGKET

-262 LPEGETYNEAIHGAQ
+262 LPKGETYNAAIHEAQ

-282 PRRKDNSPFSRQRQG
+282 PRQKDNSPFSRQRT
-297 ADDLAS
+297 DDLAS

-332 ERKLSGASF
+332 ERKLSSASF

-364 ADTEDY
+364 ADSEDY
-370 FNEMTAGLNPERT
+370 FNEMTAGLNAERT

-396 NQRKREFAAH
+396 NQRKKQYAEH
-406 QKDRPAAIREGRK
+406 QKDRSAAIREGRK
-419 TEWDIRNKE
+419 TEWDIKNKE
-428 LTNFASDV
+428 YTNFADEV

-448 AYKEGI
+448 AYKEGV
-454 ENGTI
+454 EKGEI
-459 DSAASDSGLEDLYN
+459 DGPASDSGLEDLYN

-485 DLGDGMGASLAGAT
+485 DLGDGMGASLAGET
-499 RGGEGVQMSL
+499 RGGEGIQMSL
-509 TTIAQQL
+509 TGLAQQL
-516 QEKSFVKKQD
+516 QKKSFVKKQD

-632 YRSEESTGLSTALV
+632 YRSEESTSLSTALV
-646 NAHAARQAR
+646 KGRQARQAR

-680 FRQVFSGGRSA
+680 FRQVFTAGRDA

-699 GITWDPNQYTPE
+699 GITWDPNQYSPE

-741 LIIEGKIALDSEKD
+741 LVIEGKIALDSEKD

-764 AETLETIPFADK
+764 AETLKTIPFADK

-794 NAVGGNVTSRQ
+794 DAVGGNVTSTR
-805 DAVNAVQI
+805 DAEAAIRI
-813 ANETNSTS
+813 ANQANSS
-821 NKN
+821 KN